1 MRYSAHA
8 GWRHFIPE
16 ALLGWRG
23 KSRTN
28 PCWSEW
34 PIKPWILFDVVN
46 LAKNYALIFVIELPT
61 YSCTLEKGGGEGERG
76 EGEGDGEGER
86 GEKGEEK
93 REDRTCFLTFSFG
106 EITSLTRCR
115 ETRWK
120 DFS

>member
-1 MRYSAHA
+1 MRHSAHA
-8 GWRHFIPE
+8 GWQHFIPE

-28 PCWSEW
+28 PRWSEW

-76 EGEGDGEGER
+76 KGGKGREMGRGKEER
-86 GEKGEEK
+86 KERRREKIVPV
-93 REDRTCFLTFSFG
+93 S
-106 EITSLTRCR
+106 
-115 ETRWK
+115 
-120 DFS
+120 